1 MARVLVYGD
10 SNTHG
15 TIPLRDLGP
24 SRRYP
29 PGVPWPDVLA
39 SLTGDTV
46 IAEGLPGRT
55 TVHEDTVDGGARNG
69 AAVLPAVLLSH
80 TPLDAVVIMLGT
92 NDLKPRFA
100 TSAFDIAKSVER
112 LIAMTRALVPAAKI
126 LVICPAPV
134 RENGVLVDA
143 FAGAQA
149 RQAGLEAHME
159 AAAARAGA
167 AFARAG
173 DFVAVSDV
181 DHVHFEAAGHRAL
194 AESIA
199 PVLREMLSA
208 PPKVSAG
215 LAAPDPSVPTPPVTL
230 ARDVPQD
237 WVDYNNHMNE
247 AYYLRAFSDAADQML
262 DWAGMDAESVAA
274 GASIFTVET
283 HIRHLGEVNIGDAIR
298 VTTRVVEGGG
308 KKLHLWHEMSVGDV
322 LCATGEQLLLHM
334 DLNARRSAAPPE
346 KVAAW
351 LAAAKA
357 AHAGL
362 PGPMGFGRFV
372 AQR

>member
-1 MARVLVYGD
+1 MARILIYGD

-24 SRRYP
+24 SGRYP

-39 SLTGDTV
+39 LATSHTI

-55 TVHEDTVDGGARNG
+55 TVHEDPVDGGARNG
-69 AAVLPAVLLSH
+69 AAVLPAMLLSH
-80 TPLDAVVIMLGT
+80 GPLDAVVIMLGT

-112 LIAMTRALVPAAKI
+112 LVTITRALAPAAKV
-126 LVICPAPV
+126 LVVCPAPV
-134 RENGVLVDA
+134 SETGVLVDA
-143 FAGAQA
+143 FAGAVV
-149 RQAGLEAHME
+149 RQEGLEAHMR
-159 AAAARAGA
+159 AAAVRAGA
-167 AFARAG
+167 QFIEAG
-173 DFVAVSDV
+173 EFVAVSDV
-181 DHVHFEAAGHRAL
+181 DGVHLEAASHKTLGEGMVGVVDAL
-194 AESIA
+194 LGA
-199 PVLREMLSA
+199 PL
-208 PPKVSAG
+208 KAG
-215 LAAPDPSVPTPPVTL
+215 GGLPAPDPSLGTPPVTL
-230 ARDVPQD
+230 AKAVPKE

-247 AYYLRAFSDAADQML
+247 AHYLSAFSDAADQML
-262 DWAGMDAESVAA
+262 EWAGMDADCVKA
-274 GASIFTVET
+274 GVSIFTVET

-308 KKLHLWHEMSVGDV
+308 KKLHLWHEMFVGDA

-334 DLNARRSAAPPE
+334 DLRARKSALPPE
-346 KVAAW
+346 PVATW
-351 LAAAKA
+351 LGAAKQ

-362 PGPMGFGRFV
+362 PLPKGFQRHV